1 MGYYDLPAM
10 TSFIVKETGQPKLS
24 YIGHSMG
31 TTMFFVFCTMRPELQ
46 SRIREMHALA
56 PVVFTSHCKSPIAL
70 AASVEGFLQIALLSV
85 GQNEM
90 FRHGSEMGYLE
101 QQVLKFSNVIGSMG
115 AEMALSTI
123 AGSDPDQFD
132 EVRNVFKIIS

>member
-1 MGYYDLPAM
+1 MGFYDLPAV
-10 TSFIVKETGQPKLS
+10 TSLIVKETGHPKLS

-56 PVVFTSHCKSPIAL
+56 PVVFTSHCKSPITL
-70 AASVEGFLQIALLSV
+70 AAHVERFLQMTLLSTK
-85 GQNEM
+85 QYEM
-90 FRHGSEMGYLE
+90 FRHGTEMGFLE
-101 QQVLKFSNVIGSMG
+101 QQILKFSNVIGSKG

-132 EVRNVFKIIS
+132 KVRNVLKIIS